1 LAANAVTAPS
11 EPAAAGETAGD
22 QPAAERSAAQLLSDL
37 ADETSALVRQE
48 LALFK
53 SELGQKLARAGHG
66 VIALAAGAV
75 VAFTGWCALL
85 AAATLGLCTI
95 AAPWLA
101 ALIVA
106 LANLAAGAGLLYFAR
121 TRLGA
126 RAFALR
132 RTVRSLREDAAWFR
146 ERFR

>member
-1 LAANAVTAPS
+1 VTAPDD
-11 EPAAAGETAGD
+11 PAAAAETASEH
-22 QPAAERSAAQLLSDL
+22 PAGEPSAAQLLSDL
-37 ADETSALVRQE
+37 ADETSALLRQE

-53 SELGQKLARAGHG
+53 TELAHKLARAGHG
-66 VIALAAGAV
+66 VIALAVGAII
-75 VAFTGWCALL
+75 AFGGWCALI

-106 LANLAAGAGLLYFAR
+106 VANLAAGAGLLYFAR

-126 RAFALR
+126 RSFALR
-132 RTVRSLREDAAWFR
+132 RTVASLREDAAWLK